1 MSEVYDQMQLPY
13 EIHVSKVNPDGV
25 RIMAP

>member
-1 MSEVYDQMQLPY
+1 VYDEIDLPY

-25 RIMAP
+25 SII